1 MPVYEYGCA
10 QCGPFTELRPMVEFA
25 DPQPCPGC
33 GAASPRMLLTAPG
46 LATMNGARRSAS
58 AVNERSAH
66 APQRSS
72 QLARHPSGCGC
83 CKPAKAASPGPAA
96 AKSFPSQRPWMIS
109 H

>member
-1 MPVYEYGCA
+1 MPVYDYGCA

-33 GAASPRMLLTAPG
+33 GEASPRMILTAPG
-46 LATMNGARRSAS
+46 LAMMDGGRRRAS
-58 AVNERSAH
+58 ATNERSAN

-72 QLARHPSGCGC
+72 ASGRHAPGCGC
-83 CKPAKAASPGPAA
+83 CSTAKPAAPAA
-96 AKSFPSQRPWMIS
+96 AKSFPAARPWMIS

>member
-33 GAASPRMLLTAPG
+33 GGASPRMILTAPG
-46 LATMNGARRSAS
+46 LAVMEGGRRKAS
-58 AVNERSAH
+58 ATNERSAS

-72 QLARHPSGCGC
+72 GGGRHAAGCGC
-83 CKPAKAASPGPAA
+83 CSTAKPAAR
-96 AKSFPSQRPWMIS
+96 SFPEARPWMIG

>member
-10 QCGPFTELRPMVEFA
+10 QCGPFTEMRPMVEFA

-33 GAASPRMLLTAPG
+33 GVASPRMILTAPG
-46 LATMNGARRSAS
+46 LAVMEGGRRKAS
-58 AVNERSAH
+58 ATNERSAN

-72 QLARHPSGCGC
+72 GAGRHAAGCGC
-83 CKPAKAASPGPAA
+83 CSPARPAA
-96 AKSFPSQRPWMIS
+96 ARSFPEARPWMIS

>member
-25 DPQPCPGC
+25 DPQPCPEC
-33 GAASPRMLLTAPG
+33 GTSSPRMLLTAPG
-46 LATMNGARRSAS
+46 LATMNGARRNAS
-58 AVNERSAH
+58 AVNERSAN

-72 QLARHPSGCGC
+72 QSGRHAPGCGC
-83 CKPAKAASPGPAA
+83 CAPKAKTAA
-96 AKSFPSQRPWMIS
+96 APAMKSFPGARPWMIS